1 MCTCEQSIV
10 ARNLERSYAFSDLK
24 KMEKF
29 DSLRNITSGLRN
41 LLKHSVLG
49 FQSCTDPKIRTIEE
63 SRENLRCLASSSM
76 IVVMDSV

>member
-24 KMEKF
+24 KTKK
-29 DSLRNITSGLRN
+29 SLTVEEYNQWLRN
-41 LLKHSVLG
+41 LPKHTVLG

-76 IVVMDSV
+76 IVVIGSV

>member
-24 KMEKF
+24 KMKKLTVEEY
-29 DSLRNITSGLRN
+29 NQWLRN
-41 LLKHSVLG
+41 LPKHTVLG